1 MSILFPLLWI
11 TDSLFCLFFYKGING
26 LLIKRI
32 FIYKDINPC
41 HIYITKNAK
50 QIINNKKNLSL
61 KIIKSWKISPRAA
74 MRVPFLFIFHRET
87 PKTHISP
94 IVLNYRIRE
103 WEAVEW
109 SQRCFINVL
118 NSMTKTKTNRTAKH
132 VWCYCKDNVH
142 WVDSDVWQSKYSKC

>member
-1 MSILFPLLWI
+1 MNYRFTL
-11 TDSLFCLFFYKGING
+11 
-26 LLIKRI
+26 LLIFLLRHKW
-32 FIYKDINPC
+32 FYWLKEYLYTKTSTPV
-41 HIYITKNAK
+41 IYIAKNAK
-50 QIINNKKNLSL
+50 QIINNKKENLSL

-74 MRVPFLFIFHRET
+74 VRVPSLFIFHRET

-118 NSMTKTKTNRTAKH
+118 NSMTKTKTNRKAKH
-132 VWCYCKDNVH
+132 VWCYFKDNFH
-142 WVDSDVWQSKYSKC
+142 CVDSDVW